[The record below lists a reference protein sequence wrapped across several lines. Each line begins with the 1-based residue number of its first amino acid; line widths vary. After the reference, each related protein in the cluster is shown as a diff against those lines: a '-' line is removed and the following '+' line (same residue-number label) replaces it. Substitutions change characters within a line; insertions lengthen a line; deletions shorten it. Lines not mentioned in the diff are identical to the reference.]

1 MQELT
6 ALVRRE
12 AEAAGLCGR
21 RILVAVSG
29 GPDSVALFHMLAG
42 LREERR
48 LELHLCHVD
57 HGWRRKSAAHE
68 AALCARLAREAGV
81 GWSVVHLPPPRRASE
96 AQAREARMSALRRTA
111 EALGAAAIA
120 LGHQA
125 DDQAETVLL
134 QLVRGTAFAGGMAVW
149 RPPLWRPLLGVPR
162 ASLRQYCL
170 AKRLAFADDPT
181 NDSLDFARNRMRLE
195 VLPQLRRENPEML
208 AALGRFAAIRR
219 DEDDWL
225 EQQAARLV
233 ADLPARGCALDLR
246 PLRAAPSALRRRALR
261 QVLTREGVT
270 SDADSLSAC
279 MAVLE
284 SDGRCAITRQVR
296 LERGLLFRWLR
307 QPPPWCDLPAGG
319 QLLWQGLRFGVGTP
333 PDGALSAD
341 AGPGRLSVRPRRPGD
356 RLRLP
361 GGTRKLQDILV
372 DAKVPRLLRD
382 ELPVVCLEGRP
393 VWLPGRVRST
403 DAGSGRTVWVWSAD
417 VVAKLWSVLE

>member
-1 MQELT
+1 MQELR

-12 AEAAGLCGR
+12 TEAAGLRGR
-21 RILVAVSG
+21 RILAAVSG
-29 GPDSVALFHMLAG
+29 GPDSVAMFHILAG
-42 LREERR
+42 LKDEGL

-57 HGWRRKSAAHE
+57 HGWRRESAARE

-81 GWSVVHLPPPRRASE
+81 GWSLVHLPPPGRASE
-96 AQAREARMSALRRTA
+96 AQARAGRMAALRRTA

-170 AKRLAFADDPT
+170 AEGLAFADDPT
-181 NDSLDFARNRMRLE
+181 NESLDFARNRMRIE
-195 VLPQLRRENPEML
+195 VLPRLRGENPEVL

-233 ADLPARGCALDLR
+233 ADLQGRGHALDLR
-246 PLRAAPSALRRRALR
+246 PLREAPGALRRRALR
-261 QVLTREGVT
+261 QVLKREGVT

-279 MAVLE
+279 MAVLA
-284 SDGRCAITRQVR
+284 SDGRCAITRQLL
-296 LERGLLFRWLR
+296 LERGLLFRLR
-307 QPPPWCDLPAGG
+307 QPPPWCELPERG
-319 QLLWQGLRFGVGTP
+319 QILWQDLRFGVGAP
-333 PDGALSAD
+333 PDGAISAEV
-341 AGPGRLSVRPRRPGD
+341 GPGRITVRPRRPGD

-372 DAKVPRLLRD
+372 DAKVPRPLRD

-393 VWLPGRVRST
+393 VWLPGRARST
-403 DAGSGRTVWVWSAD
+403 DAGSGRTVWAWSAD

>member
-6 ALVRRE
+6 ALVHRE

-29 GPDSVALFHMLAG
+29 GPDSVALFHILAG
-42 LREERR
+42 LRDER
-48 LELHLCHVD
+48 LLDLHVCHVD
-57 HGWRRKSAAHE
+57 HGWRRESAAQE
-68 AALCARLAREAGV
+68 AALCARLARAAGV
-81 GWSVVHLPPPRRASE
+81 GWSVVHLPPPGRASE
-96 AQAREARMSALRRTA
+96 AQAREARMTALRRTA
-111 EALGAAAIA
+111 QALGADAIA

-170 AKRLAFADDPT
+170 AEGLAFADDPT

-195 VLPQLRRENPEML
+195 VLPRLRGENPEVL
-208 AALGRFAAIRR
+208 AALGRFATIRR

-233 ADLPARGCALDLR
+233 VDLPGRGYALDLR

-284 SDGRCAITRQVR
+284 RDGRYAITRQLR
-296 LERGLLFRWLR
+296 LERGLLFRLR
-307 QPPPWCDLPAGG
+307 QPPPWCNLPEGG
-319 QLLWQGLRFGVGTP
+319 QVLWRGLRFGVGAP
-333 PDGALSAD
+333 PDGASSANV
-341 AGPGRLSVRPRRPGD
+341 GPGRLSVRPRRLGD

-372 DAKVPRLLRD
+372 DAKVPRPFRD

-393 VWLPGRVRST
+393 VWLPGRARST
-403 DAGSGRTVWVWSAD
+403 DAGSGRTVWAWSAD